1 MKALSTARALR
12 RSSKTQTRTDLSK
25 FTPISMDSEKINVLV
40 ADDEDG
46 LRMTISAWLG
56 DEGFEVQQASNG
68 LDAIKIVQSNDFDIA
83 LLDIKMPGANG
94 LEVLRF
100 IKKNS
105 SPTEV
110 VMMTGMSDVSMAVE
124 AMKLGAR
131 EYLTKPVDMEQLVP
145 QLRSLLKKRDA
156 EERIRQLQ
164 AEHTSRLLYDLHNP
178 ISGLKQS
185 IGYLLKGMAGSVSD
199 QQKELLGYMT
209 NSIDKVIG
217 LLNGMMDLTKLEGG
231 RIRLNEGISNVADVV
246 TKVAQEFRVP
256 IQSNKITL
264 DVHTEADLPPI
275 EFDQQKIEQV
285 IQNFLSNALKHTP
298 SQGAVVVQV
307 TKIALVLEEGQ
318 QPSDFIMVSIFNS
331 GTGIP
336 KEEIPLIFDRYRNV
350 LSGKSDKKPTGL
362 GLIICQRIIEA
373 HNGKIWVESEPNKG
387 ATFYFAL
394 PIR

>member
-1 MKALSTARALR
+1 M
-12 RSSKTQTRTDLSK
+12 DL
-25 FTPISMDSEKINVLV
+25 EKINVLV
-40 ADDEDG
+40 ADDEDN

-56 DEGFEVQQASNG
+56 DEGFEVQQADNG

-94 LEVLRF
+94 LEVLRY

-178 ISGLKQS
+178 ISGLQQS

-231 RIRLNEGISNVADVV
+231 RVRLNKGISNVADVV
-246 TKVAQEFRVP
+246 TKVTKEFRVP

-264 DVHTEADLPPI
+264 DVHAEADLPPI

-285 IQNFLSNALKHTP
+285 VQNFLSNALKHTP
-298 SQGAVVVQV
+298 AQGAVIAQV
-307 TKIALVLEEGQ
+307 TKVALVLEEGQ
-318 QPSDFIMVSIFNS
+318 QPSDFILVSVFNS

-373 HNGKIWVESEPNKG
+373 HSGKIWVESELNKG
-387 ATFYFAL
+387 ATFFFAL